1 MFYQLELENTNQE
14 CNELIQEKSSF
25 SRENHQLKYE
35 KQTLQDELT
44 EIKQMLDQKSQ
55 DIRNLNEILE
65 VSSHFSIQ

>member
-14 CNELIQEKSSF
+14 CNELIQEKASF
-25 SRENHQLKYE
+25 SLENHQLKYE

-65 VSSHFSIQ
+65 VSSHF

>member
-14 CNELIQEKSSF
+14 CNELTQEKVSF
-25 SRENHQLKYE
+25 SQENHQLKYD

-55 DIRNLNEILE
+55 DIQNLDEILE
-65 VSSHFSIQ
+65 VSSHF

>member
-65 VSSHFSIQ
+65 VSSHF

>member
-1 MFYQLELENTNQE
+1 MFYQLELETTNQE
-14 CNELIQEKSSF
+14 CNELIQEKASF

-65 VSSHFSIQ
+65 VSSHF

>member
-14 CNELIQEKSSF
+14 CNELIQEKASF
-25 SRENHQLKYE
+25 SQENHQLKYE
-35 KQTLQDELT
+35 NQTLQDELT

-65 VSSHFSIQ
+65 VSSHF

>member
-14 CNELIQEKSSF
+14 CNELIQEKASF

-65 VSSHFSIQ
+65 VSSHF